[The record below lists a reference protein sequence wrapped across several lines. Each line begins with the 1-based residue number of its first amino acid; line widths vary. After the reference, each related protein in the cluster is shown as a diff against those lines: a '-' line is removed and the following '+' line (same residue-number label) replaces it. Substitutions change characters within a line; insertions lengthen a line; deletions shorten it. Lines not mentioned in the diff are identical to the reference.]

1 MLCDD
6 RNFVVGV
13 LGKKKSCGE
22 ARDASTGARSATS
35 QTMRGLT
42 NPTTTMFGILKRLG
56 VPSKQLRI
64 GQVES

>member
-22 ARDASTGARSATS
+22 ARDASTGARSAHVTDNERVDKPDHDNVWHS
-35 QTMRGLT
+35 EKTGRAFQTT
-42 NPTTTMFGILKRLG
+42 
-56 VPSKQLRI
+56 
-64 GQVES
+64 

>member
-1 MLCDD
+1 VRPETPALE
-6 RNFVVGV
+6 
-13 LGKKKSCGE
+13 LGQPM
-22 ARDASTGARSATS
+22 S

-64 GQVES
+64 GQVEC